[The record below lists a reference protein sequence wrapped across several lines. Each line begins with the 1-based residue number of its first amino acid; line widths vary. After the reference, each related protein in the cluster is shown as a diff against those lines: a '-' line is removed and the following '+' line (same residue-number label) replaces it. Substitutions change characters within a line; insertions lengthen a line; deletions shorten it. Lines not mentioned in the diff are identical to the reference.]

1 MRRRRIHAVAT
12 AVAVL
17 VIAVVVQMIGRPGWQ
32 ALGSV
37 VWLPAVIIATRNA
50 SARSGR
56 CMPRRRRGP
65 RA

>member
-1 MRRRRIHAVAT
+1 
-12 AVAVL
+12 VL